1 MKSILSVLPFVG
13 LAIAQQ
19 GCTQEI
25 VKVTET
31 ETIYA
36 TLPVAS
42 AADVGDTT
50 ITVDVT
56 TTHTVYVKPTL
67 APYYPLPNGTHPVAH
82 PSTFA
87 TVPSIIY
94 VSPSPIA
101 PVESAA
107 ATLQTAIVFTSEYS
121 ALPTSEILA
130 ASSTLEAA
138 LPASEVLAA
147 SSTSEAAIPVA
158 TSSNVEV
165 TAALTGEATTYG
177 GNVDGGMCSFTGYT
191 IPSGIFGTA
200 LSDSNWAGAAA
211 CGACVSVKGPDGD
224 VITAMVRQIF
234 LTSWTQLTESQ
245 VVDQCPG
252 CGSNHLDLFP
262 DAYAELAPSPGIIP
276 VSWNFVPCG
285 ITSPI
290 QLKNKEGTS
299 KFWFSMQVRNAN
311 VRVSKLEVSTD
322 SGKTWK
328 ATTRQPYNYFE
339 NSSGFGTDTVDVK
352 ITSIDG
358 KTVTVKS
365 VSIAPNT
372 VKAAGSNF
380 V

>member
-87 TVPSIIY
+87 TVSSIIY

-107 ATLQTAIVFTSEYS
+107 ATLQTSQDVQPSAPAIVFTSEYS

-234 LTSWTQLTESQ
+234 LTS
-245 VVDQCPG
+245 
-252 CGSNHLDLFP
+252 
-262 DAYAELAPSPGIIP
+262 
-276 VSWNFVPCG
+276 
-285 ITSPI
+285 
-290 QLKNKEGTS
+290 
-299 KFWFSMQVRNAN
+299 
-311 VRVSKLEVSTD
+311 
-322 SGKTWK
+322 
-328 ATTRQPYNYFE
+328 
-339 NSSGFGTDTVDVK
+339 
-352 ITSIDG
+352 
-358 KTVTVKS
+358 
-365 VSIAPNT
+365 
-372 VKAAGSNF
+372 
-380 V
+380 